1 MFDLLTGITSP
12 EPQATASVDLLALAR
27 DLLVQGQKYRQRRIL
42 IIAGESDWCR
52 SKAGIVAGLSE
63 LKRTVWVSNVEVPG
77 AESTKAEVVNAST
90 VKSLLGQECDA
101 VVFDAFSGFDPD
113 AFGAICGM
121 ISAGGLLILLC
132 PSLSEWEQFADPASE
147 RIAISPFSYKD
158 ISGRF
163 IRRLVSVIHNADG
176 VTLVEQ
182 KNAEQ
187 GKPLPVIEPVAVA
200 GESLDGFSNKEPT
213 DECRTEDQEVA
224 VKAVEH
230 VLHGHRRRPAVLV
243 SDRGRGKSAALGIAA
258 ARLLINANNQT
269 DGSKNVLNVVV
280 TAPRPGAVES
290 LFSHALRV
298 LQQVSPE
305 MKLVTNCLQFK
316 GSKIQYVAPDVLCS
330 MQEPV
335 DLVLVD
341 EAAAIPAPLLTQF
354 LKQYSR
360 IVFATTVHGYEGTGR
375 GFAVRFRQTLDN
387 ETPGWNEVR
396 LQTPIRW
403 AENDPLE
410 EFVFRSLMLDAE
422 CAEDEK
428 ALGANTENI
437 TIECLDRETLVN
449 DEQTLSQL
457 FGLLVTA
464 HYRTTPNDLR
474 NLLDGP
480 GVSVYV
486 MRSSSLCEGNGKGY
500 VVATALVSAEGEF
513 SGELADAI
521 FNGQRRPR
529 GHLIPQSLVTHAGI
543 KQAVKL
549 RCARIMRIAVH
560 PALQRKALGSKLV
573 SAVRHEAEMQGFNLM
588 GVSFGATKELMH
600 FWKVQGMH
608 PVRVGFRRDHASG
621 EHSVMMLAPLDKPGD
636 EVYQTARG
644 RFFAD
649 FPHWLSDSLQDL
661 DCGVVLECMQAQDTK
676 NQFILNEH
684 DEQAVAAFVNGA
696 RSYEDCSAALWRF
709 TVAGF
714 MNSES
719 KLQKV
724 EQTLLVAKVLQKH
737 SWAEVAE
744 LCDLTGRTEVIS
756 ALREA
761 TSSLLGNNR

>member
-12 EPQATASVDLLALAR
+12 EPQATASVDLLALVSG
-27 DLLVQGQKYRQRRIL
+27 LLVQAQNSRQRRIL
-42 IIAGESDWCR
+42 VFSGQADWCR
-52 SKAGIVAGLSE
+52 SMACTVTE
-63 LKRTVWVSNVEVPG
+63 LPEMKRVLWVSSVKL
-77 AESTKAEVVNAST
+77 AETEVVNASA
-90 VKSLLGQECDA
+90 VKSLLGQERDA
-101 VVFDAFSGFDPD
+101 VVFDAHSGFDPD
-113 AFGAICGM
+113 AFGAICGT

-163 IRRLVSVIHNADG
+163 LRRLVSVIHNEDG

-182 KNAEQ
+182 N
-187 GKPLPVIEPVAVA
+187 GPLPSIESVPS
-200 GESLDGFSNKEPT
+200 ESAPDKSINKGLPE
-213 DECRTEDQEVA
+213 DFRTVDQQT
-224 VKAVEH
+224 AVEAIEH
-230 VLHGHRRRPAVLV
+230 VVHGHRRRPAVLI

-258 ARLLINANNQT
+258 ARLLINASSQK
-269 DGSKNVLNVVV
+269 DGPKSMLRVVV
-280 TAPRPGAVES
+280 TAPRPSAVES
-290 LFSHALRV
+290 LFSHALQV

-305 MKLVTNCLQFK
+305 MKLVANCLQFK

-360 IVFATTVHGYEGTGR
+360 IAFATTVHGYEGTGR

-410 EFVFRSLMLDAE
+410 QLVFRSLLLDAE
-422 CAEDEK
+422 SGEEK
-428 ALGANTENI
+428 NVLGANVDNVTVEK
-437 TIECLDRETLVN
+437 LDREALAN

-464 HYRTTPNDLR
+464 HYRTSPNDLR

-486 MRSSSLCEGNGKGY
+486 MRYRNEGKNN
-500 VVATALVSAEGEF
+500 VVATALVSAEGGF
-513 SGELADAI
+513 SDELTDAI
-521 FNGQRRPR
+521 FTGRRRPR
-529 GHLIPQSLVTHAGI
+529 GHLMPQSLVAHAGI
-543 KQAVKL
+543 KQAAKL

-560 PALQRKALGSKLV
+560 PVLQGKGLGSKLV
-573 SAVRHEAEMQGFNLM
+573 DAIQSDAESQGFDLI

-621 EHSVMMLAPLDKPGD
+621 EHSVMMLAPLDKPGY
-636 EVYQTARG
+636 EVYQAARG

-649 FPHWLSDSLQDL
+649 FPYWLSDSLQDL
-661 DCGVVLECMQAQDTK
+661 DCSVVLECMQDQDTK
-676 NQFILNEH
+676 NQFTLNEH
-684 DEQAVAAFVNGA
+684 DEQAVAAFINGA

-709 TVAGF
+709 TIAGF
-714 MNSES
+714 MNSGG
-719 KLQKV
+719 KLQQI
-724 EQTLLVAKVLQKH
+724 EQALMVAKVLQKR
-737 SWAEVAE
+737 SWTEVAE
-744 LCDLTGRTEVIS
+744 LCDLTGRAEVIS
-756 ALREA
+756 ALRDV